1 MSNVLGIV
9 AEYNPFHNGHLHH
22 LTESQ
27 KLVEADYTIAV
38 MSGNFT
44 QRGDASIIDKWSRT
58 QMAIENGVDLVIE
71 LPTIYAISSAENFAS
86 GAIKILD
93 SLGIVDYLS
102 FGSECNDISILSD
115 VTDVLTNEPSEYK
128 SLLAHELSRGVSF
141 PKARERA
148 LMMYLN
154 DIRRFNNVL
163 SSPNNILGI
172 EYLKALDRQK
182 SNIHP
187 ITIKREGSAYNDDS
201 IPLDS
206 GFASATSIRNLC
218 QSHDI
223 SILQNFMPETSFNI
237 LQDCLE
243 NGHIVRN
250 ISELDKSIIYTLRKM
265 SIDEI
270 ANLPDVSEGLEFAIK
285 SAVNQCNTITEL
297 LSIINTKRY
306 TQTRLKRIFLYALL
320 GITKKDMQISKTT
333 KPYIR
338 ILGFN
343 SKGRKLISEISKH
356 NRKLTIISSVKKFM
370 DSNSNKNLKL
380 MLEKDIWATNV
391 YTLGY
396 EYDSIG
402 NLDYT
407 HNLVIK
413 NNNGFI

>member
-44 QRGDASIIDKWSRT
+44 QRGDVSIIDKWSRT
-58 QMAIENGVDLVIE
+58 QMAIENGIDLVIE

-86 GAIKILD
+86 GAVKILN
-93 SLGIVDYLS
+93 SLGIVDFMS
-102 FGSECNDISILSD
+102 FGSECNDISILSE

-128 SLLAHELSRGVSF
+128 TLLSHELSRGVSF

-250 ISELDKSIIYTLRKM
+250 ISELDKTIIYTLRKM

-413 NNNGFI
+413 K